1 MHWSWDFE
9 DGTGTRTATVYPRF
23 DGSTRCRTVETVSS
37 SAIESL
43 GTCLEWTPVA
53 LGAGTL
59 VCSIA
64 NTIFFEGIPAL
75 NPLGLGIAVLL
86 LLLTGLFAARRF

>member
-1 MHWSWDFE
+1 
-9 DGTGTRTATVYPRF
+9 
-23 DGSTRCRTVETVSS
+23 
-37 SAIESL
+37 
-43 GTCLEWTPVA
+43 VA

>member
-1 MHWSWDFE
+1 MPGE
-9 DGTGTRTATVYPRF
+9 
-23 DGSTRCRTVETVSS
+23 VSS
-37 SAIESL
+37 SAVESI
-43 GTCLEWTPVA
+43 GTCSEWTPVA

-59 VCSIA
+59 LCAVT

-75 NPLGLGIAVLL
+75 NPMGLVIASLL

>member
-1 MHWSWDFE
+1 MS
-9 DGTGTRTATVYPRF
+9 PLSQS
-23 DGSTRCRTVETVSS
+23 GSGS
-37 SAIESL
+37 
-43 GTCLEWTPVA
+43 EWTPVA

-59 VCSIA
+59 ACAVI

-75 NPLGLGIAVLL
+75 NPLGLVIASLL